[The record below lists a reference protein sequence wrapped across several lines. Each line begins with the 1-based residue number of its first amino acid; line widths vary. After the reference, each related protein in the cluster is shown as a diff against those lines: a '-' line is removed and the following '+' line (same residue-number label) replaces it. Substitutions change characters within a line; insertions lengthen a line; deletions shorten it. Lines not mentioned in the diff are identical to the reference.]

1 MVNQKTND
9 SDKAF
14 ELVKNL
20 IRADSKAVDELIRE
34 NLRSDVMLISQV
46 SEYIINSGGKRIRP
60 LIALLA
66 AKALN
71 YSGKNHI
78 LTAAI
83 IEFIH
88 TATLLHDDVVDE
100 SKRRRGQDTA
110 NIIFGNQASI
120 LIGDFLYSRAF
131 QMMVKLDEMKVLRI
145 LADTTNTIAT
155 GEVMQLINIHDPNID
170 ENNYTQVIYRKTACL
185 FEASGHAAAILA
197 DTDKTNRMAMI
208 NYGKHLGIAFQLIDD
223 ALDYSASSEVLG
235 KNLGDD
241 LAEGKPT
248 LPIIYAIKNS
258 SPTKRKI
265 IQTAIENGDLTK
277 LAIIQEIIES
287 TGAIKYTS
295 MRAQEAAE
303 KAVDASSILPDSK
316 YKEALISIAN
326 FAVHRQA

>member
-1 MVNQKTND
+1 MVTPNKINSENQ
-9 SDKAF
+9 F
-14 ELVKNL
+14 ELVK
-20 IRADSKAVDELIRE
+20 ELIRE
-34 NLRSDVMLISQV
+34 DSDAVDHLIRKNLHSDVTLISQV
-46 SEYIINSGGKRIRP
+46 SEYIINSGGKRVRP
-60 LIALLA
+60 LITLLV
-66 AKALN
+66 AKALK
-71 YSGKNHI
+71 YSGKDHI
-78 LTAAI
+78 QTAAI

-110 NIIFGNQASI
+110 NIIFGNQASV

-131 QMMVKLDEMKVLRI
+131 QMMVKLDEMKVLRV

-170 ENNYTQVIYRKTACL
+170 EENYTQVIYRKTACL

-197 DTDKTNRMAMI
+197 NSDEKARLAMI
-208 NYGKHLGIAFQLIDD
+208 EYGKQLGIAFQLIDD
-223 ALDYSASSEVLG
+223 ALDYSASSEILG

-258 SPTKRKI
+258 SQTEKNI
-265 IQTAIENGDLTK
+265 IQKAIENGDLTK
-277 LAIIQEIIES
+277 LSIIQEIIKS
-287 TGAIKYTS
+287 TGAIKYTV
-295 MRAQEAAE
+295 MRAQQAADRAI
-303 KAVDASSILPDSK
+303 KASSMLPESS

-326 FAVHRQA
+326 FAVQRQS